1 MPKEAVAEV
10 AAAEAELA
18 LVPEEPAQQ
27 GPVAAKEERAR
38 RPEAVGM
45 LLVVVLRPERSVEA
59 RQRER
64 LAEERRPTAL
74 RRPHRDRL
82 LLKHKRRLRHPP
94 ATLRPPA
101 ESSVAILEP
110 RLFRLR

>member
-1 MPKEAVAEV
+1 MPKAVEAVEV
-10 AAAEAELA
+10 VAAELA
-18 LVPEEPAQQ
+18 LVQQERAQQ
-27 GPVAAKEERAR
+27 GLVAVKEEPAR
-38 RPEAVGM
+38 RPEAVEM
-45 LLVVVLRPERSVEA
+45 LSVEGHQPERSVEA

>member
-1 MPKEAVAEV
+1 MPKAVEGV
-10 AAAEAELA
+10 AAELA
-18 LVPEEPAQQ
+18 LVQQERAQQ
-27 GPVAAKEERAR
+27 GLVAVKEEPAR
-38 RPEAVGM
+38 RPEAVEM
-45 LLVVVLRPERSVEA
+45 LSVEVHQPERSVEA

-74 RRPHRDRL
+74 PPCRPHRDRL

-101 ESSVAILEP
+101 ESSVAILGP
-110 RLFRLR
+110 RPCFRLR

>member
-1 MPKEAVAEV
+1 VEV
-10 AAAEAELA
+10 AAAELA
-18 LVPEEPAQQ
+18 LVQQEREQQ
-27 GPVAAKEERAR
+27 GLVAAKQERAR
-38 RPEAVGM
+38 SQEAVEM
-45 LLVVVLRPERSVEA
+45 LSVEVHQPGRSVEA

-64 LAEERRPTAL
+64 SAGERRPIAL
-74 RRPHRDRL
+74 RLPHRDRL

-101 ESSVAILEP
+101 QSSGAILDP